1 MDLSYRVHDD
11 LSERLLRRYA
21 DAADDYELYWVVDF
35 YQSQRAVVRAKV
47 ATIASADS
55 ALGWE
60 QRHAAE
66 QSAKRHLAFAEKIL
80 RTRSCGSVTLLC
92 GKVGTGKSTAADFL
106 ANLCGGIVVS
116 SDHLRKKLAGLP
128 PSARVTAVTD
138 VGLYSPQQRS
148 AVYEAMLER
157 AAPVVASG
165 RMALLDASFNTVVRR
180 DRVRRWASER
190 NVPVLL
196 IEVECKEETTL
207 DRLAKRQ
214 AAGGSASEA
223 GPEFYATS
231 VARFEPPDEWP
242 RGARVQ
248 LRTDRPGWRVDLRRK
263 LRSWRRRSRRLLG

>member
-1 MDLSYRVHDD
+1 MIDCLEFDRALRQTDAAGEIGFLAMDLSYRGHDD

-35 YQSQRAVVRAKV
+35 YQSQRAVVWAKV
-47 ATIASADS
+47 AKIASADS
-55 ALGWE
+55 ALGWG

-138 VGLYSPQQRS
+138 VGLYSPN
-148 AVYEAMLER
+148 
-157 AAPVVASG
+157 SG
-165 RMALLDASFNTVVRR
+165 RRST
-180 DRVRRWASER
+180 
-190 NVPVLL
+190 
-196 IEVECKEETTL
+196 
-207 DRLAKRQ
+207 KRCWN
-214 AAGGSASEA
+214 
-223 GPEFYATS
+223 
-231 VARFEPPDEWP
+231 AR
-242 RGARVQ
+242 
-248 LRTDRPGWRVDLRRK
+248 
-263 LRSWRRRSRRLLG
+263 LRSWHPAVWLSWMRVSTRWFDAIGYAVGQAREMCPCC